1 MTYMIYVYVYAT
13 YNQCGNLVVDS
24 LRNAKYLF
32 SDLEDM
38 YVGIMKHGQNT
49 EMMISELGDTLSIQ
63 K

>member
-1 MTYMIYVYVYAT
+1 MLRTYI
-13 YNQCGNLVVDS
+13 QCGNLVVDS